1 MNEKLFGIFCKKD
14 KNFYYLETGENHVVN
29 TVPRITKTLFARGII
44 ELDADSPSTYTQY
57 DVLTIKEAKD
67 KEMNMVPIY
76 INNHV
81 RSLLEKNEKETKQSS
96 KWK

>member
-1 MNEKLFGIFCKKD
+1 MNEKLFGVFCKSD
-14 KNFYYLETGENHVVN
+14 KTFYYLESGENHVIN

-57 DVLTIKEAKD
+57 DVLTIKDAKA
-67 KEMNMVPIY
+67 KEMKMVPIY
-76 INNHV
+76 INDHIKKMA
-81 RSLLEKNEKETKQSS
+81 EQKQETKQSS

>member
-1 MNEKLFGIFCKKD
+1 MMNEKLFGVFCKKD
-14 KNFYYLETGENHVVN
+14 KTFYYLECGQNHVVN

-44 ELDADSPSTYTQY
+44 ELDADAPSTYTQY

-67 KEMNMVPIY
+67 KEMKMTPIY
-76 INNHV
+76 INDHV
-81 RSLLEKNEKETKQSS
+81 RKLMEEKEETKQSS